1 MHDKPICIDEYWLCE
16 VDCLQF
22 HVFKVSNLVIFSII
36 PCYTIFLK
44 NKFVV
49 HIFFLGSRRGGY
61 PLLELHQC
69 RKKLKALETPNAQT
83 IDRAKGRVYSRR
95 GANQNSKGVTVFHP
109 NPEMSSQSSDFGGSI
124 STSTCYSHPHYR
136 STAHPMQT
144 LVPGPCPCGFADYFS
159 TSHSSGSKIK
169 SNTVKEIHFGHTK
182 NTISTHSS
190 SEESP
195 TISYRL
201 QQFRNQIQHS
211 IWT

>member
-1 MHDKPICIDEYWLCE
+1 MLTQQIEQKAEYILDREPIKT
-16 VDCLQF
+16 Q
-22 HVFKVSNLVIFSII
+22 KVSRS
-36 PCYTIFLK
+36 
-44 NKFVV
+44 
-49 HIFFLGSRRGGY
+49 
-61 PLLELHQC
+61 
-69 RKKLKALETPNAQT
+69 
-83 IDRAKGRVYSRR
+83 
-95 GANQNSKGVTVFHP
+95 FHP

-124 STSTCYSHPHYR
+124 STSTSTCYSHPHYR

-169 SNTVKEIHFGHTK
+169 SHTVKEIHFGHTK

-201 QQFRNQIQHS
+201 
-211 IWT
+211 